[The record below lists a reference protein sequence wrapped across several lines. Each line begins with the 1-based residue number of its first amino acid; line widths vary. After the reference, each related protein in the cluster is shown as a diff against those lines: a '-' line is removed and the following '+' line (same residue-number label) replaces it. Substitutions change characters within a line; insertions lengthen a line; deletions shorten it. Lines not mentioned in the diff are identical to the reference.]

1 MRDVGAN
8 TIADGSAYIP
18 NVKVSSDTD
27 PALGQINIR
36 GFGTSPLNSGFESSV
51 GFVEDDLFV
60 ARSPYITDGMFDIDR
75 VEVLRGPQGTL
86 FGKTTTAGVFSVY
99 TEGPTPEFSGDFN
112 DSRSE
117 EHTSELQSLMRI
129 SYPVFCL

>member
-1 MRDVGAN
+1 MSITAVTGDFMRDVGAN
-8 TIADGSAYIP
+8 TIADVSAYIP
-18 NVKVSSDTD
+18 NVKFSSDTD

-51 GFVEDDLFV
+51 GFVEDDLFL

-86 FGKTTTAGVFSVY
+86 
-99 TEGPTPEFSGDFN
+99 
-112 DSRSE
+112 RSE
-117 EHTSELQSLMRI
+117 ERRVGKECVSTCRYRWEPEH
-129 SYPVFCL
+129 